1 MASTAPAA
9 ETGSQLYFECVEW
22 LNREA
27 EMLDDNQIREW
38 FDELVDVEIDYRV
51 PIRVTRSRSEGAG
64 FSEDGWHVLD
74 DWGSLEARVMRLET
88 EYAWAEDPPSRA
100 RRFVSNVRV
109 RRAEDDDTVE
119 IRSNLM
125 IYRGRYDQPDFNLIV
140 GERHDV
146 LARVEGRWK
155 LRKRLVLLDHSTL
168 GTHNLAL
175 FL

>member
-1 MASTAPAA
+1 MASKASAS

-22 LNREA
+22 LNHEA
-27 EMLDDNQIREW
+27 EILDDNHVREW
-38 FDELVDVEIDYRV
+38 FDELIDAEIDYRV

-64 FSEDGWHVLD
+64 FSEDGWHMLD

-109 RRAEDDDTVE
+109 SHGETDDTAGM
-119 IRSNLM
+119 RSNLM

-140 GERHDV
+140 GERHDTLV
-146 LARVEGRWK
+146 RVEGAWK
-155 LRKRLVLLDHSTL
+155 LRKRLVLLDHATL

>member
-22 LNREA
+22 LNHEA
-27 EMLDDNQIREW
+27 EILDGNQIREW
-38 FDELVDVEIDYRV
+38 FDELVDEEIDYRV

-64 FSEDGWHVLD
+64 FSEDGWHMLED
-74 DWGSLEARVMRLET
+74 RGSLEARVMRLET

-109 RRAEDDDTVE
+109 ARGESEETVDV
-119 IRSNLM
+119 RSNLM
-125 IYRGRYDQPDFNLIV
+125 IYRGRYDQPEFNLIV
-140 GERHDV
+140 GERQDRLV
-146 LARVEGRWK
+146 RVDGRWK
-155 LRKRLVLLDHSTL
+155 LRKRLVLLDHATL